1 MALQMV
7 NYLKRE
13 SKPYLPHLYMFA
25 SPVHVCWLSRSGSGG
40 CPGTRCGSRL
50 DPRPRPPACAGRTPG
65 PGSPTPAIW
74 TVNVSEV
81 TIMGRPHS
89 GSPDS
94 RVTNPGHL
102 DSQGVSEVTIMC
114 SPHSG
119 SRVTN
124 RGHLDSHSVSEVTI
138 MGRPHSGSP
147 TRAIW
152 TVTVCQRLQLWA
164 SHTPGHQTG
173 PSGQSQCVRGYNYG
187 QATLWVTNPGHLDS
201 HSVSKVTIMCRPH
214 SGSQVTN
221 PGHLDSHSVSEV
233 TIMGRPH
240 SGSRVTNPGHLDSQG
255 VSEVTIMGRPH
266 SGSPTRAIWTVTVC

>member
-50 DPRPRPPACAGRTPG
+50 DPRPRPPACAGRTRG

-102 DSQGVSEVTIMC
+102 DSQGVSEVTIM
-114 SPHSG
+114 
-119 SRVTN
+119 
-124 RGHLDSHSVSEVTI
+124 
-138 MGRPHSGSP
+138 GRPHSGSP

-164 SHTPGHQTG
+164 GRTVGHQPG
-173 PSGQSQCVRGYNYG
+173 PSGQSRCVRGR
-187 QATLWVTNPGHLDS
+187 LRKI
-201 HSVSKVTIMCRPH
+201 SKKP
-214 SGSQVTN
+214 
-221 PGHLDSHSVSEV
+221 LA
-233 TIMGRPH
+233 
-240 SGSRVTNPGHLDSQG
+240 LQG
-255 VSEVTIMGRPH
+255 EWP
-266 SGSPTRAIWTVTVC
+266 